1 MTLEPRESRTTI
13 ATLLR
18 VRPDLLEINYDPGC
32 VLTAEHMTEV
42 QEKRRSMMAG
52 QPYGMLTI
60 IPENVDFNLDA
71 MRTDHLAV
79 DRSLGQV
86 VATAVVAKASMI
98 ERLIT
103 VYFKYFPQLHRIL
116 VTDKEAEARSWLMA
130 QLEEISN
137 TGS

>member
-42 QEKRRSMMAG
+42 QETRRSIMGG

-60 IPENVDFNLDA
+60 IPEDVDFNLDA
-71 MRTDHLAV
+71 MRMDHLAV

-86 VATAVVAKASMI
+86 VATAVVAKAGMI